1 MVAAAILKKGMTMR
15 GKKISAMVMA
25 AVILVGCTNTRG
37 GGGGNGGMKEG
48 VGTILGGVGG
58 AVVGSQFG
66 KGNGQLA
73 MVATGTLL
81 GAFLGNQIGQSL
93 DKADA
98 MYANRAANQA
108 FETAPSGT
116 STAWRNPDSG
126 NSGTVVPK
134 PAYQASNGEYC
145 REFTQTVSVGGR
157 AQEAY
162 GTACRQPDGSWRIVQ

>member
-15 GKKISAMVMA
+15 GKKFSAMVMA
-25 AVILVGCTNTRG
+25 AVILVGCTNTR
-37 GGGGNGGMKEG
+37 GGGNGGMKEG

>member
-1 MVAAAILKKGMTMR
+1 MREAHNRHFGRTLCTMLIAALVATAGLT
-15 GKKISAMVMA
+15 
-25 AVILVGCTNTRG
+25 GCTNLNG
-37 GGGGNGGMKEG
+37 GGGGTGVKEG
-48 VGTILGGVGG
+48 VGTVLGGVGG

-81 GAFLGNQIGQSL
+81 GAFLGNQVGQSL

-98 MYANRAANQA
+98 MYANRAGQTA

-116 STAWRNPDSG
+116 PTAWRNPDSG
-126 NSGTVVPK
+126 NSGTIIPK
-134 PAYQASNGEYC
+134 PAYQAPSGEYC
-145 REFTQTVSVGGR
+145 REFNQTVTVGGR

-162 GTACRQPDGSWRIVQ
+162 GTACRQPDGSWRIAQ

>member
-1 MVAAAILKKGMTMR
+1 MR
-15 GKKISAMVMA
+15 GKKFSAMVMA

-126 NSGTVVPK
+126 NSGTIVPK
-134 PAYQASNGEYC
+134 PAYQAAGGEYC
-145 REFTQTVSVGGR
+145 REFTQTVNVGGR
-157 AQEAY
+157 AQEAF

>member
-1 MVAAAILKKGMTMR
+1 
-15 GKKISAMVMA
+15 
-25 AVILVGCTNTRG
+25 
-37 GGGGNGGMKEG
+37 
-48 VGTILGGVGG
+48 
-58 AVVGSQFG
+58 
-66 KGNGQLA
+66 
-73 MVATGTLL
+73 L

-93 DKADA
+93 DKADT